1 MLKQLITG
9 REKGKCI
16 GSFFNRASALN
27 DSALHFYEVVEEDS
41 CVEQE
46 GSEHQAEGDR
56 CPLVALALVEVVEG
70 ELVIAHIA
78 GVRSRKSRRQE
89 SSTSSVKFLHSF
101 CSQHD
106 PMYSPAVSQRHTSL
120 AAQLRKLLIVR
131 HHRSS
136 GVETGS

>member
-56 CPLVALALVEVVEG
+56 CPRTPSIVKGNKSLRIKSFGLV
-70 ELVIAHIA
+70 
-78 GVRSRKSRRQE
+78 
-89 SSTSSVKFLHSF
+89 
-101 CSQHD
+101 
-106 PMYSPAVSQRHTSL
+106 
-120 AAQLRKLLIVR
+120 
-131 HHRSS
+131 
-136 GVETGS
+136 

>member
-27 DSALHFYEVVEEDS
+27 DSALHFYEVVEKE
-41 CVEQE
+41 V
-46 GSEHQAEGDR
+46 DR
-56 CPLVALALVEVVEG
+56 RPLVVLALVEG
-70 ELVIAHIA
+70 EQIIAHIA

-136 GVETGS
+136 GVERRGDRILMII